1 MAGVVV
7 KLWDVP
13 GQAHA
18 VRVLR
23 DAVEHDHVGH
33 AWAFTGP
40 AEVGQEGLARSLAA
54 AVNCDVA
61 PAGCGSC
68 SSCRRTLR
76 GAHPAYWEFAPTGA
90 NHRVGEVRDSWIRV
104 ASRTSSEG
112 RYKVLRVLDADRMNE
127 AAANAFLK
135 VLEEPPEHTVWIL
148 ELADPD
154 ELPDTILSRCRS
166 VRVTPWDHATMTGL
180 AGGPPLSADRQLAV
194 RAAMGT
200 PARLRTLLTDQG
212 LADLK
217 RHREVPRELRE
228 RRQGFALVAA
238 RELEEEMKRAVTDVR
253 DDMAR
258 EREQLTEF
266 YSDAPPRDVLR
277 QVEQRGAR
285 REREAKTIVAQT
297 ALDDLAGWYRDVLMV
312 RCGGAPADAVHADD
326 PDGLRAD
333 AAALSERALLRSLDA
348 IFVRR
353 EELEFNVQM
362 SLAIEA
368 LLLDLATMA
377 MEG

>member
-1 MAGVVV
+1 M

-18 VRVLR
+18 VRILR

-33 AWAFTGP
+33 AWAFNGP
-40 AEVGQEGLARSLAA
+40 ADVGQQGLARSLAA

-61 PAGCGSC
+61 ATGCGTC
-68 SSCRRTLR
+68 SSCTRTLR
-76 GAHPAYWEFAPTGA
+76 GAHPSYWEFAPTGA
-90 NHRVGEVRDSWIRV
+90 NHRVGEVRDSWMRV

-112 RYKVLRVLDADRMNE
+112 RYKILRVIDADRLNE

-135 VLEEPPEHTVWIL
+135 VLEEPPEHTIWIL
-148 ELADPD
+148 EMADPD

-166 VRVTPWDHATMTGL
+166 VRVTPWDHQTLAQL
-180 AGGPPLSADRQLAV
+180 AGGPPLSTDLQLAV
-194 RAAMGT
+194 RASMGT
-200 PARLRTLLTDQG
+200 PSRLQALLTEQG

-217 RHREVPRELRE
+217 RHRQIPRELRE

-238 RELEEEMKRAVTDVR
+238 KELDDEMKRAVADVR
-253 DDMAR
+253 DDVTR
-258 EREQLTEF
+258 EREQLAEF

-277 QVEQRGAR
+277 QVEQRGMR
-285 REREAKTIVAQT
+285 REREVRTIVAQT

-312 RCGGAPADAVHADD
+312 RCGGDSADALHADD
-326 PDGLRAD
+326 PQGLRAD
-333 AAALSERALLRSLDA
+333 AEALSESALLRSIDT

-353 EELEFNVQM
+353 EELEFNVGI

-368 LLLDLATMA
+368 LLLDLATVA
-377 MEG
+377 LEG